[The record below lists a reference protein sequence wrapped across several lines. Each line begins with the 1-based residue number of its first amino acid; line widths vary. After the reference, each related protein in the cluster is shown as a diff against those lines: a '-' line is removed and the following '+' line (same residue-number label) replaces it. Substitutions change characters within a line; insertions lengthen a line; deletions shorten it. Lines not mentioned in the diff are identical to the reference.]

1 MQPLLLLAAA
11 AFCSA
16 GPLPRDNLH
25 GAGYSYLMRR
35 ECDTPCGSDNQY
47 CCGSGET
54 CDVSNGVAKC
64 VGGKGGWVGDY
75 TTTWTETRTYTSTI
89 MTRWEPAPEPTKG
102 VDCVPKNDEQEQCG
116 EICCAGW
123 QTCAYK
129 GQCSAKPGY
138 DEPTAVVIT
147 SDGKLTTQYSAP
159 YRVTGT
165 TTIVNSGAP
174 TESDEGTAT
183 ATDAEATATE
193 TSDEAAAGATGT
205 GGGGLSAGAI
215 AGIVIGVIAGVA
227 LLLLLCFCC
236 IARGLWVA
244 LFGKKDKDKESRE
257 RVDVYEE
264 RYSRHG
270 SRPPASASAH
280 SRRPRHKGWFGF
292 GRKGGSPSA
301 AGDRREKEKNSDGK
315 KWLGIAGLAATL
327 LALLNL
333 KKDKR
338 PASTKPARSSRGSS
352 RSRYSD
358 SYYSYSDYTSPTQA
372 PADEQTALVAQETVE
387 RQVDQGRTTLVTAG
401 DETFKSPFLAHF
413 ISFVSHIHPVLYMTI
428 HLT

>member
-1 MQPLLLLAAA
+1 MRWETRALLLLAAA
-11 AFCSA
+11 GLGSA

-25 GAGYSYLMRR
+25 DQGWSFLMLRGCDSY
-35 ECDTPCGSDNQY
+35 CGSDNQY

-54 CDVSNGVAKC
+54 CQTANGVANC
-64 VGGKGGWVGDY
+64 VAAKGGWVGDY
-75 TTTWTETRTYTSTI
+75 TTTWTETKTYTSTI

-102 VDCVPKNDEQEQCG
+102 VDCVPKNDEQEACG

-147 SDGKLTTQYSAP
+147 TDGKVTTRYSAP

-165 TTIVNSGAP
+165 TTITNSGAP
-174 TESDEGTAT
+174 TETESGTAT
-183 ATDAEATATE
+183 ETDAEATATE
-193 TSDEAAAGATGT
+193 TSEGAAAGESGT
-205 GGGGLSAGAI
+205 GGGGLSGGAI

-236 IARGLWVA
+236 IARGLWA
-244 LFGKKDKDKESRE
+244 LLFGKKDKDKESRE

-270 SRPPASASAH
+270 SRPPPSASAH
-280 SRRPRHKGWFGF
+280 SRRPKHKGWFGF
-292 GRKGGSPSA
+292 GGGSPSA
-301 AGDRREKEKNSDGK
+301 AGDRREKKSGGK
-315 KWLGIAGLAATL
+315 KWLGVAGLAATL

-338 PASTKPARSSRGSS
+338 PASSKPARSSRGS
-352 RSRYSD
+352 SRYSD
-358 SYYSYSDYTSPTQA
+358 SYYSYSDYTSPTGSSSSG
-372 PADEQTALVAQETVE
+372 
-387 RQVDQGRTTLVTAG
+387 GRTNRTRRTRDSRARSYYSR
-401 DETFKSPFLAHF
+401 DSRR
-413 ISFVSHIHPVLYMTI
+413 
-428 HLT
+428 

>member
-1 MQPLLLLAAA
+1 MRSVTRPLLLLAAA
-11 AFCSA
+11 GLSSA
-16 GPLPRDNLH
+16 NPLPRDNIH
-25 GAGYSYLMRR
+25 DRGYSFLMNRA
-35 ECDTPCGSDNQY
+35 CDSYCGSDNQY
-47 CCGSGET
+47 CCGSGERCQT
-54 CDVSNGVAKC
+54 ADGVANC
-64 VGGKGGWVGDY
+64 VAAGGGWVGDY

-89 MTRWEPAPEPTKG
+89 MTRWEPAPEPTAG
-102 VDCVPKNDEQEQCG
+102 VDCVPKNDEQEACG

-123 QTCAYK
+123 QTCAFM

-147 SDGKLTTQYSAP
+147 TNGRVTTRYSAP

-165 TTIVNSGAP
+165 TTITNSGMP
-174 TESDEGTAT
+174 TESETGTAT
-183 ATDAEATATE
+183 ETDAFATATE
-193 TSDEAAAGATGT
+193 TSEGAEAGESGT

-215 AGIVIGVIAGVA
+215 AGIVIGCIAGVA

-244 LFGKKDKDKESRE
+244 LFGKKDKDKESHE

-264 RYSRHG
+264 RYSRRG
-270 SRPPASASAH
+270 SRPPPSASGH
-280 SRRPRHKGWFGF
+280 SKRPRHKGWFGM
-292 GRKGGSPSA
+292 GGGGSPSS
-301 AGDRREKEKNSDGK
+301 AGGRREKKKEGGK

-338 PASTKPARSSRGSS
+338 PASKPARSSRGS
-352 RSRYSD
+352 SRYSD

-372 PADEQTALVAQETVE
+372 RADEQTTAVAQGIVE
-387 RQVDQGRTTLVTAG
+387 QDHTTPATAG
-401 DETFKSPFLAHF
+401 DEASRSSLFTLLTPFP
-413 ISFVSHIHPVLYMTI
+413 SHIHPILYMSL

>member
-1 MQPLLLLAAA
+1 
-11 AFCSA
+11 
-16 GPLPRDNLH
+16 
-25 GAGYSYLMRR
+25 
-35 ECDTPCGSDNQY
+35 
-47 CCGSGET
+47 
-54 CDVSNGVAKC
+54 
-64 VGGKGGWVGDY
+64 
-75 TTTWTETRTYTSTI
+75 
-89 MTRWEPAPEPTKG
+89 MTRSEPALEPTKG

-244 LFGKKDKDKESRE
+244 LFGKKDKEKSE

-270 SRPPASASAH
+270 SRPPPSASPH
-280 SRRPRHKGWFGF
+280 SRRPRH
-292 GRKGGSPSA
+292 
-301 AGDRREKEKNSDGK
+301 
-315 KWLGIAGLAATL
+315 
-327 LALLNL
+327 
-333 KKDKR
+333 
-338 PASTKPARSSRGSS
+338 
-352 RSRYSD
+352 
-358 SYYSYSDYTSPTQA
+358 
-372 PADEQTALVAQETVE
+372 
-387 RQVDQGRTTLVTAG
+387 
-401 DETFKSPFLAHF
+401 
-413 ISFVSHIHPVLYMTI
+413 
-428 HLT
+428 